1 MANII
6 TYLVPKVITVAE
18 PFSYD
23 YIEYIPFGD
32 EVVAQANVRNFE
44 EGEEVVAIAQVRSKE
59 CISGYGYIVYDEQ
72 VAQSFVI
79 DISLFKSSKFLN

>member
-6 TYLVPKVITVAE
+6 TYPIPKVITIAE
-18 PFSYD
+18 PFSCD

-32 EVVAQANVRNFE
+32 EVITQANVRYFE
-44 EGEEVVAIAQVRSKE
+44 AGEEAVAIAQVSTDE
-59 CISGYGYIVYDEQ
+59 CVSGYGYIIYDEQ

-79 DISLFKSSKFLN
+79 DISLFKSSKLLN